1 MSTTERFFSDEDLA
15 GMVAD
20 LKEWP
25 NISCGNE
32 EQELGVSPFVSFYF
46 LYDTRRHVET
56 SLLMVDI
63 HEEFERLTGKSYL
76 IGTHPDSERPHPYGS
91 KRLPDLREFAR
102 KVKSGQTFMF
112 NFTDEKN
119 HRSSPTTAGYFWK
132 VKDYMNDR
140 EISSNKTYSGIQ
152 FFYRWSWWRENRD
165 AWRRF
170 VLQTIEKLN
179 AEQVYSGFAMADP
192 LEFGTRAEVTV
203 WERALAPHFYG
214 LDIDYQFSARGEL
227 TSGIRPPTWGFL
239 LSDVW
244 REKLNLGRDDLK
256 DALHHPHIHIHD
268 LASGLWIELGEEPS
282 LYPVEE
288 GVPELPV
295 MLNKILKPI
304 RHDHMGLLGFGQWD
318 GDPNERFTNADSL
331 RWMRRF
337 DKNSDW
343 PRAEVRNTQ
352 PPSPFDLS
360 EPTVGELRAKAG
372 DPCPQEG
379 KWESLDIPSYT
390 RRYEKGEMVADL
402 GSSYGLTVWRYLGD

>member
-15 GMVAD
+15 GMVAE

-25 NISCGNE
+25 NTSWGTE
-32 EQELGVSPFVSFYF
+32 DQDLGVSPFVSFYF
-46 LYDTRRHVET
+46 LYDTRRDVET

-63 HEEFERLTGKSYL
+63 HEEFERLTGKPYL

-102 KVKSGQTFMF
+102 KGGAGQTFMF
-112 NFTDEKN
+112 RFTDEKN

-132 VKDYMNDR
+132 MKDYMNDR
-140 EISSNKTYSGIQ
+140 EDPTSKAYSTIQ
-152 FFYRWSWWRENRD
+152 FYYRWSWWKENKD

-170 VLQTIEKLN
+170 VLQTIDKLN
-179 AEQVYSGFAMADP
+179 AEVVYSGFAMANP
-192 LEFGTRAEVTV
+192 LEFGSRAEVTV
-203 WERALAPHFYG
+203 WERALAPHFHG
-214 LDIDYQFSARGEL
+214 LDIDYPWSMSHVGN
-227 TSGIRPPTWGFL
+227 GIRPPTWGFL
-239 LSDVW
+239 LSDIW
-244 REKLNLGRDDLK
+244 REKLDFSRDQIK
-256 DALHHPHIHIHD
+256 ISLHHPCVKISELD
-268 LASGLWIELGEEPS
+268 TGLWIELGEEPS
-282 LYPVEE
+282 LYPVDK

-295 MLNKILKPI
+295 LLNKILRPI
-304 RHDHMGLLGFGQWD
+304 RRDSMDLLGFPQWD
-318 GDPNERFTNADSL
+318 GDPNDRFTNADSL

-337 DKNSDW
+337 DENSDW
-343 PRAEVRNTQ
+343 PSAEARNIQ

-360 EPTVGELRAKAG
+360 EPAVGEVRAKAG

-379 KWESLDIPSYT
+379 KWESLDIPSYI